1 MNNVLFQQAQTSY
14 NRGDFPTALEAYTQC
29 LQGDDAVL
37 APGEIGQLYHK
48 IGNCL
53 VKLQDFEGAIHAYD
67 QAIADEEYK
76 HDGAVQANLGNS
88 YAALYNYDDAI
99 KHFELALADAA
110 YETPYKAYSGMGKAY
125 LKLGKTA
132 EAGSAFR
139 SAALDEANPNPA
151 QALLNL
157 GFCFM
162 ALGRPAD
169 AVASYESA
177 LQFRMNAH
185 TKNKIYANLG
195 QAYVASGQ
203 MQQAVDAFEQ
213 ALADKTYFLNDAAS
227 VDYQR
232 AIGAVSQGTAVIEP
246 VTVGS
251 GSAPQND
258 LSGLDVSG
266 DGVPVPADNE
276 EEGVNPYFYSETYN
290 VQDNYASS
298 DDRFFNATDEELERW
313 SKGVAKEDRKR
324 RNVGLKVGI
333 VLIVILLL
341 AAAAGVFAYSQ
352 GYGYPTQETVV
363 KTLFADPEAA
373 ASTSFNKDLS
383 DERIAALIDPVV
395 KDGDVTIEGVERSMN
410 QSVVYAK
417 ANTEEGGDV
426 EYKITLSRDLIGW
439 KIANI
444 ELYFPSQSK

>member
-14 NRGDFPTALEAYTQC
+14 NRGDYPTALEAYTQC

-37 APGEIGQLYHK
+37 APGEVGHLYHK

-53 VKLQDFEGAIHAYD
+53 VKLRDFEGAIHAYD

-88 YAALYNYDDAI
+88 YAALYNYEDAI

-157 GFCFM
+157 GICFM

-177 LQFRMNAH
+177 LQFRMNAA

-232 AIGAVSQGTAVIEP
+232 AIGAVAQGTAVIEP
-246 VTVGS
+246 VTTAS

-258 LSGLDVSG
+258 LSGLDKSG
-266 DGVPVPADNE
+266 DGVPVPVESEDEA
-276 EEGVNPYFYSETYN
+276 VNPYFYSETYN
-290 VQDNYASS
+290 VQDNYADS

-352 GYGYPTQETVV
+352 GYGYPTQEAVV
-363 KTLFADPEAA
+363 KTLFADPDAA
-373 ASTSFNKDLS
+373 AGTSFNKDLS
-383 DERIAALIDPVV
+383 EERIDSMLDPVV
-395 KDGDVTIEGVERSMN
+395 KDEDVTIEGVDRSMN

-417 ANTEEGGDV
+417 AKTSEGGEV
-426 EYKITLSRDLIGW
+426 EYKITLGRDLIGW
-439 KIANI
+439 NIANI